1 MSIID
6 RIILSIYTILLTVL
20 SLLSILLSV
29 KILPQQYW
37 QQGLSLIYGRWE
49 AALIGGVFF
58 LVSIRLLL
66 AGLRSRRGPNKI
78 VHQTEMGVVEISIGA
93 VEDLIAKT
101 ARHTRGVRDAKV
113 NIKQL
118 GDEVKVDMRI
128 VVGPEYNIPKVA
140 AEIQT
145 RTQEYLKNTVGLTM
159 AEVRILVNDIS
170 NEFKSKTRVD

>member
-49 AALIGGVFF
+49 AALIGGIFF

>member
-20 SLLSILLSV
+20 SLISILLSV
-29 KILPQQYW
+29 KILPQDYW

-49 AALIGGVFF
+49 AALIGGIFF

-66 AGLRSRRGPNKI
+66 AGVRSRRGPNKI

-101 ARHTRGVRDAKV
+101 ARHTRGVRNAKV
-113 NIKQL
+113 VVKQL

-140 AEIQT
+140 TEIQQ
-145 RTQEYLKNTVGLTM
+145 RTQEYLKNTVGVSMT
-159 AEVRILVNDIS
+159 EVRILVNDIS

>member
-6 RIILSIYTILLTVL
+6 RIILSIYTVLLMVL
-20 SLLSILLSV
+20 SLISIMLSV
-29 KILPQQYW
+29 KILPQDYW

-49 AALIGGVFF
+49 AALIGGIFF

-66 AGLRSRRGPNKI
+66 AGVRSRRGANKI

-101 ARHTRGVRDAKV
+101 ARHTRGVRNAKV
-113 NIKQL
+113 NIRQL

-140 AEIQT
+140 EEIQQ
-145 RTQEYLKNTVGLTM
+145 RTQEYLKNTVGVSMT
-159 AEVRILVNDIS
+159 EVRILVNDIS

>member
-49 AALIGGVFF
+49 AALIGGIFF

-170 NEFKSKTRVD
+170 NEFKSKTRVE

>member
-49 AALIGGVFF
+49 AALIGGIFF

-118 GDEVKVDMRI
+118 SQRLF
-128 VVGPEYNIPKVA
+128 PK
-140 AEIQT
+140 
-145 RTQEYLKNTVGLTM
+145 
-159 AEVRILVNDIS
+159 
-170 NEFKSKTRVD
+170 

>member
-49 AALIGGVFF
+49 AALIGGIFF

-78 VHQTEMGVVEISIGA
+78 VHQTEMGVVEITIGA

>member
-6 RIILSIYTILLTVL
+6 RIILSIYTMLLMVL
-20 SLLSILLSV
+20 SLISIMLSV
-29 KILPQQYW
+29 KILPQDYW

-49 AALIGGVFF
+49 AALIGGIFF

-66 AGLRSRRGPNKI
+66 AGVRSRRGPSKI

-93 VEDLIAKT
+93 VEDLIVKT
-101 ARHTRGVRDAKV
+101 ARHTRGVRNAKV
-113 NIKQL
+113 HIKQL

-140 AEIQT
+140 AEIQQ
-145 RTQEYLKNTVGLTM
+145 RTQEYLKNTVGVSMT
-159 AEVRILVNDIS
+159 EVRILVNDIS

>member
-49 AALIGGVFF
+49 AALIGGIFF

-118 GDEVKVDMRI
+118 GDEVKVDLRI

>member
-20 SLLSILLSV
+20 SLIAILLSA
-29 KILPQQYW
+29 KILPQEYW

-66 AGLRSRRGPNKI
+66 AGLRSRRGPSKI

-101 ARHTRGVRDAKV
+101 ARHTRGVRNAKCILS
-113 NIKQL
+113 NWRRKSRWIC
-118 GDEVKVDMRI
+118 GSWWDR
-128 VVGPEYNIPKVA
+128 
-140 AEIQT
+140 
-145 RTQEYLKNTVGLTM
+145 NTIFRRSRRKYSSVLRNT
-159 AEVRILVNDIS
+159 
-170 NEFKSKTRVD
+170 

>member
-1 MSIID
+1 MGIID

-20 SLLSILLSV
+20 SLIAILLSA
-29 KILPQQYW
+29 KILPQEYW

-66 AGLRSRRGPNKI
+66 AGLRSRRGPSKI

>member
-6 RIILSIYTILLTVL
+6 RIILSIYTNLITVL
-20 SLLSILLSV
+20 SLIANLLSA
-29 KILPQQYW
+29 KILPQDYW

-66 AGLRSRRGPNKI
+66 AGLRSRRGPSKI

-101 ARHTRGVRDAKV
+101 ARHTRGVRNAKV
-113 NIKQL
+113 HIKQL
-118 GDEVKVDMRI
+118 AEEVKVDLRI

-140 AEIQT
+140 AEIQQ
-145 RTQEYLKNTVGLTM
+145 RTQEYLKNTVGVSM
-159 AEVRILVNDIS
+159 SEVRILVNDIS

>member
-1 MSIID
+1 MGIID

-20 SLLSILLSV
+20 SLIAILLSA
-29 KILPQQYW
+29 KILPQEYW

-66 AGLRSRRGPNKI
+66 AGLRSRRGPSKI

-101 ARHTRGVRDAKV
+101 ARHTRGVRNAKV
-113 NIKQL
+113 HIKQL
-118 GDEVKVDMRI
+118 AEEVKLDLRI
-128 VVGPEYNIPKVA
+128 EVGPEYNIPKVA
-140 AEIQT
+140 AEIQQ
-145 RTQEYLKNTVGLTM
+145 RTQEYLKNTVGVSM
-159 AEVRILVNDIS
+159 SEVRILVNDIS

>member
-49 AALIGGVFF
+49 AALIGGIFF

-159 AEVRILVNDIS
+159 TEVRILVNDIS

>member
-1 MSIID
+1 MGIID

-20 SLLSILLSV
+20 SLIAILLSA
-29 KILPQQYW
+29 KILPQDYW

-66 AGLRSRRGPNKI
+66 AGLRSRRGPSKI

-101 ARHTRGVRDAKV
+101 ARHTRGVRNAKV
-113 NIKQL
+113 HIKQL
-118 GDEVKVDMRI
+118 AEEVKVDLRI

-140 AEIQT
+140 AEIQQ
-145 RTQEYLKNTVGLTM
+145 RTQEYLKNTVGISM
-159 AEVRILVNDIS
+159 SEVRILVNDIS
-170 NEFKSKTRVD
+170 NEFKSKTRVE

>member
-49 AALIGGVFF
+49 AALIGGIFF

-159 AEVRILVNDIS
+159 AEVRILVNDLS

>member
-37 QQGLSLIYGRWE
+37 QQVLSLIYGRWE
-49 AALIGGVFF
+49 AALIGGIFF

>member
-20 SLLSILLSV
+20 SLIAILLSA
-29 KILPQQYW
+29 KILPQDYW

-66 AGLRSRRGPNKI
+66 AGLRSRRGPSKI

-101 ARHTRGVRDAKV
+101 ARHTRGVRNAKV
-113 NIKQL
+113 QVKQL
-118 GDEVKVDMRI
+118 AEEVKVDLRI

-140 AEIQT
+140 AEIQQ
-145 RTQEYLKNTVGLTM
+145 RTQEYLKNTVGISM
-159 AEVRILVNDIS
+159 SEVRILVNDIS
-170 NEFKSKTRVD
+170 NEFKSKTRVE

>member
-1 MSIID
+1 MGIID

-20 SLLSILLSV
+20 SLIAILLSA
-29 KILPQQYW
+29 KILPQEYW

-66 AGLRSRRGPNKI
+66 AGLRSRRGPSKI

-170 NEFKSKTRVD
+170 NEFKSKTRVE

>member
-6 RIILSIYTILLTVL
+6 RIILSIYTILLMLL
-20 SLLSILLSV
+20 SLISIMLSV
-29 KILPQQYW
+29 KFLPQDYW

-49 AALIGGVFF
+49 ATVIGGVFL

-66 AGLRSRRGPNKI
+66 AGVRSRRGPRKI

-101 ARHTRGVRDAKV
+101 ALHTKGVRNAKV
-113 NIKQL
+113 HIRQL
-118 GDEVKVDMRI
+118 ADEVKVDMRI

-140 AEIQT
+140 GDIQQ
-145 RTQEYLKNTVGLTM
+145 RTQEYLKNTVGVTM
-159 AEVRILVNDIS
+159 SEVRILVNDIS
-170 NEFKSKTRVD
+170 NEFKSKARVD

>member
-20 SLLSILLSV
+20 SLIAILLSA
-29 KILPQQYW
+29 KILPQDYW

-66 AGLRSRRGPNKI
+66 AGLRSRRGPSKI

-93 VEDLIAKT
+93 VEDLIAKP
-101 ARHTRGVRDAKV
+101 ARHTRGVRNAKV
-113 NIKQL
+113 HIKQL
-118 GDEVKVDMRI
+118 AEEVKVDLRI

-140 AEIQT
+140 AEIQQ
-145 RTQEYLKNTVGLTM
+145 RTQEYLKNTVGISM
-159 AEVRILVNDIS
+159 SEVRILVNDIS
-170 NEFKSKTRVD
+170 NEFKSKTRVE

>member
-20 SLLSILLSV
+20 SLISIMLSV
-29 KILPQQYW
+29 KILPQEYW
-37 QQGLSLIYGRWE
+37 QKGLSLIYGKWE
-49 AALIGGVFF
+49 AALIGSIFF

-66 AGLRSRRGPNKI
+66 AGVRSRRGPSKI

-101 ARHTRGVRDAKV
+101 ARHTRGVRNAKV
-113 NIKQL
+113 HVRQL
-118 GDEVKVDMRI
+118 GEEVKVDMRI

-140 AEIQT
+140 GEIQQ
-145 RTQEYLKNTVGLTM
+145 RTQEYLKNTVGVAMT
-159 AEVRILVNDIS
+159 EVRILVNDIS